1 MSRSTTSRRPL
12 AAVAILLACA
22 LAPASSARDVPRAP
36 SSYVLDEADW
46 LDAADEQRL
55 SRDLLEYERETSNQI
70 VVAVMRSLDGEDLA
84 DFSQRVAESWGIG
97 QKARSNGIL
106 LAIYVEERM
115 IDIEVGYGLE
125 PIVTD
130 AIANEIRT
138 RILVPALQE
147 GRHAE
152 GISDA
157 VHALQAAARGE
168 FEGTGRARSDEER
181 GSGPPPIVV
190 VLLVIF
196 VMILIARASR
206 GGGTSFGPPGW
217 GPGGRGFRTMRGGGM
232 GGLGGLGGFGG
243 SRGGGG
249 FRGGGG
255 SFGGGGARGGW

>member
-1 MSRSTTSRRPL
+1 VSRSTTSRRPL
-12 AAVAILLACA
+12 AAAAILLAGA
-22 LAPASSARDVPRAP
+22 LATAAPAREVPRVP
-36 SSYVLDEADW
+36 STHVLDEADW

-55 SRDLLEYERETSNQI
+55 SRELLEYERATSNQI

-84 DFSQRVAESWGIG
+84 DFSQRVAEAWGIG
-97 QKARSNGIL
+97 QKERSNGIL

-125 PIVTD
+125 PVVTD

-138 RILVPALQE
+138 GILVPALQE
-147 GRHAE
+147 GRRAE

-157 VHALQAAARGE
+157 VHALQAATRGE

-181 GSGPPPIVV
+181 GPDLSPGAIII
-190 VLLVIF
+190 LVFI
-196 VMILIARASR
+196 IALIAARARRSR
-206 GGGTSFGPPGW
+206 GMVFGPPGW
-217 GPGGRGFRTMRGGGM
+217 GSGGRGFDTMRHGGL

>member
-12 AAVAILLACA
+12 AAAAILLACA

-36 SSYVLDEADW
+36 STYVLDEADW
-46 LDAADEQRL
+46 LDAAVEQRL
-55 SRDLLEYERETSNQI
+55 SRDLLQYERETSNQI

-97 QKARSNGIL
+97 QKERSNGIL

-125 PIVTD
+125 PVVTD

-138 RILVPALQE
+138 GILVPALRE
-147 GRHAE
+147 GRPAE

-181 GSGPPPIVV
+181 RPGPPPGVIVI
-190 VLLVIF
+190 LVIIIAL
-196 VMILIARASR
+196 MAARARRSR
-206 GGGTSFGPPGW
+206 GMVFGPPGW
-217 GPGGRGFRTMRGGGM
+217 GPDGRGFRTMRH
-232 GGLGGLGGFGG
+232 GGLGGPGGFGGFGG

-249 FRGGGG
+249 GFRGGGG
-255 SFGGGGARGGW
+255 